1 MPTGK
6 HPPMTLPPLYTPS
19 EIATALRCSEWWVK
33 EQARKGRISF
43 TKPGGSYRFTAAH
56 LVEIIRIYEQLP
68 ERPLPYREPALPEGP
83 LRTEQTP
90 AAAVHLRARVP
101 RRIRQGAAQQA
112 A

>member
-1 MPTGK
+1 MSAVM
-6 HPPMTLPPLYTPS
+6 HPPMALPPLYTPS

-33 EQARKGRISF
+33 EQARKGRIPF

-68 ERPLPYREPALPEGP
+68 ERPLPHGGPALPEGP
-83 LRTEQTP
+83 PRTEQTP
-90 AAAVHLRARVP
+90 AAAVRLKARVP
-101 RRIRQGAAQQA
+101 RRIRQSAAQQA